1 MTEKLWL
8 KDSYLKEFD
17 AVVKSVSQGKFVVF
31 DRTAF
36 YPEQGGQPF
45 DTGTIIRKSDNAEFR
60 VVFSKAFGEDVSH
73 EVDKEGLKE
82 GDEVHCTINWG
93 RRYKLM
99 RMHSSAHIVHAVLF
113 SKFGTLVGGN
123 QLGIDQSRM
132 DFALETFDQ
141 CLLKSLETEAN
152 EIIAGNLPIS
162 IEFLPREEALK
173 KPELFRLK
181 DKLPKDIQKFR
192 LLSIGNVDVS
202 ADGGTHVKNTSEI
215 GKVKIV
221 KLKNKGADNRRI
233 YWELEE

>member
-17 AVVKSVSQGKFVVF
+17 ATVKSADGKFIVL
-31 DRTAF
+31 DKTAF

-45 DTGTIIRKSDNAEFR
+45 DTGTIVRKSDNTEFK
-60 VVFSKAFGEDVSH
+60 VVYSKAFPDKISH
-73 EVDKEGLKE
+73 EAEKEGLQAGE
-82 GDEVHCTINWG
+82 EVHCTIDWE

-113 SKFGTLVGGN
+113 SKFQTLVAGN
-123 QLGIDQSRM
+123 QLGTDQSRM
-132 DFALETFDQ
+132 DFAIEKFDQ
-141 CLLKSLETEAN
+141 DLLKGIETDAN
-152 EIIAGNLPIS
+152 EIIARNLDVTVD
-162 IEFLPREEALK
+162 FVAREEALK

-181 DKLPKDIQKFR
+181 DKLPKDLQEFR
-192 LLSIGNVDVS
+192 LVSIGTVDVS

-221 KLKNKGADNRRI
+221 KLKNKGANNRRI
-233 YWELEE
+233 YWELEA